1 MITLHRR
8 SAALWSGN
16 SARYAATGRLLQ
28 EKVSQMTSIT
38 AALRRPAHAAIIV
51 ALILAA
57 ALVAVVAATAA
68 LTPSGGGPHSP
79 GHALA
84 DSASPNIYY
93 YG

>member
-1 MITLHRR
+1 V
-8 SAALWSGN
+8 ALCSGN
-16 SARYAATGRLLQ
+16 SARYSATGAFLQ
-28 EKVSQMTSIT
+28 EKVTQMTTAT

>member
-1 MITLHRR
+1 V
-8 SAALWSGN
+8 ALCSGN
-16 SARYAATGRLLQ
+16 SARYSATGAFLQ
-28 EKVSQMTSIT
+28 EKVTQMTTATAT